1 MQKSKTYFEQVPLE
15 VVSKIIEEQ
24 SVQEELVEQVV
35 VPKRGSRVAIKPKD
49 AAA

>member
-24 SVQEELVEQVV
+24 SGQEELVEKVF
-35 VPKRGSRVAIKPKD
+35 VPKRGTRVAVKSKD
-49 AAA
+49 DGA

>member
-24 SVQEELVEQVV
+24 SGQEELVEQVV
-35 VPKRGSRVAIKPKD
+35 VPKWGTRVAVKPKD
-49 AAA
+49 HAA